1 MLHMIILKANTR
13 TLPFINMAK
22 IYESPDGGKTVYE
35 RKIGSKVRKVIEA
48 HGLTLSDTEAYT
60 DDVWKEGPFPD
71 WMLMREYPEL
81 REEYEKYLKLQDQ
94 YRLNKQISN
103 E

>member
-1 MLHMIILKANTR
+1 MPKEK
-13 TLPFINMAK
+13 PK

-35 RKIGSKVRKVIEA
+35 REMGSSVRKVIEA
-48 HGLTLSDTEAYT
+48 HGLTMSDTEAYT

-81 REEYEKYLKLQDQ
+81 RKEYEKYLKLQDQ
-94 YRLNKQISN
+94 YKLNKLIKDDN
-103 E
+103 D

>member
-1 MLHMIILKANTR
+1 MPKERN
-13 TLPFINMAK
+13 K

-35 RKIGSKVRKVIEA
+35 RYCGSDKRKLVEA
-48 HGLTLSDTEAYT
+48 HGLTLSDTDAYS

-94 YRLNKQISN
+94 YRLNKRISN

>member
-1 MLHMIILKANTR
+1 MS
-13 TLPFINMAK
+13 K

-35 RKIGSKVRKVIEA
+35 REFGSSVRKVIEA
-48 HGLTLSDTEAYT
+48 HGLTMSDINDMAT
-60 DDVWKEGPFPD
+60 DDIWKEGPFPD
-71 WMLMREYPEL
+71 WVLMREYPEL

-103 E
+103 K